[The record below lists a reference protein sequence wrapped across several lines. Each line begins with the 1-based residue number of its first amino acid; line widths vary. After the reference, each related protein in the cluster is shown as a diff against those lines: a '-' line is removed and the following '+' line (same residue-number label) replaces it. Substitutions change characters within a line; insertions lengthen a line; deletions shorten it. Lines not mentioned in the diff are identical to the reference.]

1 MRVAGFVVFGMLLAG
16 VYPVPSMARSF
27 TILIAMKFNIPAISS
42 AGLLSRRRVLG
53 QMAAAFA
60 FIGVFGASIVKAAGP
75 GPAPDGVYTLMKI
88 SGGSLIGLGTL
99 EIKGKTYRVGDD
111 QNFAPFTQ
119 DATGNITWSA
129 GLNIMPDGW
138 KLGKSAFVGLDELKR
153 PMIKIN
159 YMSPR
164 QAAEVID
171 CVKEK

>member
-1 MRVAGFVVFGMLLAG
+1 
-16 VYPVPSMARSF
+16 
-27 TILIAMKFNIPAISS
+27 
-42 AGLLSRRRVLG
+42 
-53 QMAAAFA
+53 
-60 FIGVFGASIVKAAGP
+60 
-75 GPAPDGVYTLMKI
+75 MKI

-99 EIKGKTYRVGDD
+99 EIKAGTYRVGDD
-111 QNFAPFTQ
+111 KTFAPFTQ
-119 DATGNITWSA
+119 DAAGNITWSA

-138 KLGKSAFVGLDELKR
+138 KLGKSTFVGLDEFKH